1 MDGRRRPS
9 GPHRPPSFRDGT
21 QTVLTQVFDCAVD
34 SERNEGL
41 DAASA
46 TLRRGE
52 LVVLPTDTVYGV
64 AADAFNPGA
73 VEALLAAKGRGRD
86 MPVPVLVANTEMLV
100 ALVGELAEA
109 AKSLA
114 DAFWPGAL
122 TLVVRHTPHLSWD
135 LGDARG
141 TVAVRM
147 PDDQI
152 ALDLIARTGP
162 LAVSSAN
169 RTGHPPATT
178 MLDARLQLGAAVG
191 VYLDGGPRPSSTP
204 SSIVDLTGEAPRLLR
219 EGALSA
225 DMLRDHGV
233 EAETPA

>member
-1 MDGRRRPS
+1 
-9 GPHRPPSFRDGT
+9 
-21 QTVLTQVFDCAVD
+21 VLTQVFDCGLD
-34 SERNEGL
+34 GERAEGL
-41 DAASA
+41 DSASA
-46 TLRRGE
+46 ALRRGE
-52 LVVLPTDTVYGV
+52 LAVLPTDTVYGV
-64 AADAFNPGA
+64 AADAFNPAA

-86 MPVPVLVANTEMLV
+86 MPVPVLVANAEMLA
-100 ALVGELAEA
+100 ALVGELPEA
-109 AKSLA
+109 ATSLTA
-114 DAFWPGAL
+114 AYWPGAL

-147 PDDQI
+147 PDDEL

-178 MLDARLQLGAAVG
+178 MLEARLQLGAAVA
-191 VYLDGGPRPSSTP
+191 VYLDGGPRPSATP
-204 SSIVDLTGEAPRLLR
+204 SSIVDLTGEQPRLLR

-225 DMLRDHGV
+225 AQLRDHGV
-233 EAETPA
+233 SS